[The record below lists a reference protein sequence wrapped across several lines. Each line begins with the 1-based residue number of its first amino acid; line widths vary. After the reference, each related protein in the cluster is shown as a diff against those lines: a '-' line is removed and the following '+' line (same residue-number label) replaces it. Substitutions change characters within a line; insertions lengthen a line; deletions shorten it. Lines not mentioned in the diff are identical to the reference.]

1 LQAFYGAFIQ
11 INANFIVYLHRFFI
25 ELFWLKKPT
34 EVGCELFMVSDRPL
48 IEFLGNLSTNDAVAL
63 VDRFEAAN
71 H

>member
-1 LQAFYGAFIQ
+1 MALLYRLTRTSSCI
-11 INANFIVYLHRFFI
+11 FI
-25 ELFWLKKPT
+25 ELFWLEKPT